1 MRPPLVLTPG
11 PVRLS
16 DRLKQISTR
25 DLPYNRTADFSELTL
40 KIINRLKF
48 LVQTEG
54 DVVIFTSS
62 GTGAME
68 ASVLNFLNKQD
79 RVLILNG
86 GTFGERWKE
95 LCVRHGIAHV
105 EYQIDFGGT
114 PDLNRIESL
123 LLEHRITAFLINAH
137 ETSTGALYPMRELG
151 QIMQRHGVFFMVDAI
166 GTLCCDPYFMDEW
179 HVDVSIF
186 SSQKGLGL
194 PPGLAFLALND
205 RARQRLNPTPA
216 TFYFDIPEYLKNQKR
231 GQMPFTPAIGLYL
244 LLAERLN
251 EIHQSGL
258 ELEIAKHATRAQNF
272 RTQVTNLPFD
282 FFPHTPSNAITALQ
296 CHNGIIA
303 KTLVQKLQTDY
314 QIYLAPNGGDL
325 GNRVFRV
332 SHMGEQ
338 NESDIFQAVQAL
350 KDLTSST

>member
-16 DRLKQISTR
+16 DRLKEISAR

-40 KIINRLKF
+40 KIINDLKF
-48 LVQTEG
+48 VVQTQGE
-54 DVVIFTSS
+54 VVLFTSS

-68 ASVLNFLNKQD
+68 AGVLNFLNKQD

-86 GTFGERWKE
+86 GTFGERWKD
-95 LCVRHGIAHV
+95 LCVRHGIPHV
-105 EYQIDFGGT
+105 QHHIDFGGT
-114 PDLNRIESL
+114 PDLNQIESL

-137 ETSTGALYPMRELG
+137 ETSTGALYPTRELG
-151 QIMQRHGVFFMVDAI
+151 QIMRRHGVLFVVDAI
-166 GTLCCDPYFMDEW
+166 GTLCCDPYFMDDW

-194 PPGLAFLALND
+194 PPGLAFLAFND
-205 RARQRLNPTPA
+205 RAVKRLNPTPA

-244 LLAERLN
+244 LLAERLD
-251 EIHQSGL
+251 EIRQAGL
-258 ELEIAKHATRAQNF
+258 DLETAKHITRARDF
-272 RTQVTNLPFD
+272 RTQVSDLPFD

-296 CHNGIIA
+296 CRHGISA

-314 QIYLAPNGGDL
+314 QIYLAPNGGNL
-325 GNRVFRV
+325 GDRVFRV

-338 NESDIFQAVQAL
+338 TPSDVQLVVQAL
-350 KDLTSST
+350 KDLTARL